1 MCIAEMNE
9 ITKRKIL
16 IEYYET
22 VSGVLQFEL
31 NKESRDLSEK
41 ILKLLLDIFGEADGD
56 NEILQSV
63 GTAECLQTASDAVL
77 MIADGVQSEEPAF
90 AIKAELIRGLGIEK
104 LKCFDLPMLYIQTE
118 RAALGGEKYSYKLL
132 AAMKWLGIGT
142 PKDQATALEM
152 WKTLAVNGDDA
163 AVFAVIYAC
172 GALGNIDEKEKWE
185 KAQAALLEAEWA
197 FLPMVLDKSD
207 DNGAELANLILAI
220 KGKGKQNGKAGIDRA
235 MAHYI
240 LYADDSFEDKLKVV
254 SSETNFYPI
263 LWKSHKY
270 EGKKFGF

>member
-1 MCIAEMNE
+1 MNE

-41 ILKLLLDIFGEADGD
+41 ILKLLLDIFGEVDED
-56 NEILQSV
+56 NEIMRSV
-63 GTAECLQTASDAVL
+63 RAAECLQTASDAVL

-90 AIKAELIRGLGIEK
+90 AIKAELIGGLGIKK
-104 LKCFDLPMLYIQTE
+104 LKCFDLPMLYVQTE
-118 RAALGGEKYSYKLL
+118 HAALGGEKYSCKLL
-132 AAMKWLGIGT
+132 ASMKWLGIGT
-142 PKDQATALEM
+142 TEDQATALEM

-172 GALGNIDEKEKWE
+172 GALGNTDEKEKWE
-185 KAQAALLEAEWA
+185 KAQVALLEAERA
-197 FLPMVLDKSD
+197 FLPMVLNKSD
-207 DNGAELANLILAI
+207 DAGAKLANLILAI
-220 KGKGKQNGKAGIDRA
+220 KGKEKPKDKAGIDRA

-240 LYADDSFEDKLKVV
+240 LYADDSFEDKLKAV
-254 SSETNFYPI
+254 SSEANFYPI
-263 LWKSHKY
+263 IWRSHKY
-270 EGKKFGF
+270 NGKKFGF

>member
-1 MCIAEMNE
+1 MNE

-22 VSGVLQFEL
+22 ISEVLQFEL

-41 ILKLLLDIFGEADGD
+41 ILKLLLNIFGEVDED
-56 NEILQSV
+56 NEILRSV
-63 GTAECLQTASDAVL
+63 GAAECLQTASDAIL

-104 LKCFDLPMLYIQTE
+104 LKCFDLPMLHIQTE
-118 RAALGGEKYSYKLL
+118 HAALGGEKYSYKLL
-132 AAMKWLGIGT
+132 ASMKWLGIGM
-142 PKDQATALEM
+142 PKDQVTALEM

-172 GALGNIDEKEKWE
+172 GALGNTGEKEKWE
-185 KAQAALLEAEWA
+185 KAQSTLLEAERA
-197 FLPMVLDKSD
+197 FLPMVLSKSD
-207 DNGAELANLILAI
+207 DAGAELANLILAI
-220 KGKGKQNGKAGIDRA
+220 KGKGKQKGKAGIDRA

-240 LYADDSFEDKLKVV
+240 LYADDGFEDKLKVV

>member
-1 MCIAEMNE
+1 MNE

-41 ILKLLLDIFGEADGD
+41 ILKLLLDIFGEVDED

-118 RAALGGEKYSYKLL
+118 RAALGGEKYSCKLL
-132 AAMKWLGIGT
+132 ASMKWLGIGA

-163 AVFAVIYAC
+163 AVFAVIYAY
-172 GALGNIDEKEKWE
+172 GALGNTDEKEK
-185 KAQAALLEAEWA
+185 
-197 FLPMVLDKSD
+197 
-207 DNGAELANLILAI
+207 
-220 KGKGKQNGKAGIDRA
+220 
-235 MAHYI
+235 
-240 LYADDSFEDKLKVV
+240 
-254 SSETNFYPI
+254 
-263 LWKSHKY
+263 
-270 EGKKFGF
+270 

>member
-1 MCIAEMNE
+1 MNE

-41 ILKLLLDIFGEADGD
+41 ILKLLLDIFGEVDED
-56 NEILQSV
+56 NEILRSV
-63 GTAECLQTASDAVL
+63 VAAGCLQTASDAIL

-118 RAALGGEKYSYKLL
+118 RAALSGEKYSCKLL
-132 AAMKWLGIGT
+132 ASMKWLGIGT
-142 PKDQATALEM
+142 TEDQATALEM

-172 GALGNIDEKEKWE
+172 GALGNTGEKEKWE
-185 KAQAALLEAEWA
+185 KAQSTLLEAERA
-197 FLPMVLDKSD
+197 FLPMVLSKSD
-207 DNGAELANLILAI
+207 DAGAELANLILAI
-220 KGKGKQNGKAGIDRA
+220 KGKGKQKGKVGIDRA

-240 LYADDSFEDKLKVV
+240 LYADDSFEDKLKAV